1 MTGHVFLTGEKR
13 VGKSTL
19 LKKVLAGFS
28 GSIGGFFTVRTNAF
42 LEGRYSVHLFAPG
55 EETKPDEGNLL
66 FVCGEPNGN
75 STESFE
81 RLGCRALESVRGSSL
96 IVMDE
101 LGPHEAEAVR
111 FRRAVLKLL
120 DGDTPIL
127 GVLQAPAERFWPEI
141 VKHPGAEIIEITK
154 SNRDSEALLQHILA
168 AISG

>member
-1 MTGHVFLTGEKR
+1 MTGHVFLTGEKQ

-19 LKKVLAGFS
+19 LRRALNCFPGEP
-28 GSIGGFFTVRTNAF
+28 GGFFTRRTGNF
-42 LEGRYSVHLFAPG
+42 LDGRYSVHLFAAG
-55 EETKPDEGNLL
+55 EKPEPTENNLL
-66 FVCGEPNGN
+66 FVCRAPDDDAAER
-75 STESFE
+75 FD
-81 RLGCRALESVRGSSL
+81 RLGCAALERSGGCPL
-96 IVMDE
+96 IIMDE
-101 LGPHEAEAVR
+101 LGPHEAAAAR
-111 FRRAVLKLL
+111 FRSEVLKLL

>member
-111 FRRAVLKLL
+111 FRRAVLELL

-127 GVLQAPAERFWPEI
+127 GVLQSPAGTFWPEI
-141 VKHPGAEIIEITK
+141 AGHPGVELVEITK
-154 SNRDSEALLQHILA
+154 SNRNEEKILRHILNTL
-168 AISG
+168 GG